1 MNKEAAINLI
11 ENTFNSSF
19 NEDQFT
25 LFASNLLND
34 FEPKYNAYSGNYIW
48 DDYKEHI
55 HTYKRIGKYIDPDG
69 TALDVLIVEVKT
81 VLKLERARTALRNFV
96 IKHLSKFDKDYALVA
111 FYSREDEGADWRFS
125 YVKLE
130 YISELMRQKV
140 K

>member
-34 FEPKYNAYSGNYIW
+34 FEPKHNAYSGNYIW

-81 VLKLERARTALRNFV
+81 VLKPRKSKNCTTQFRG

-111 FYSREDEGADWRFS
+111 FYSKKEAKGADWRFS
-125 YVKLE
+125 YASWNT
-130 YISELMRQKV
+130 YPN
-140 K
+140 